1 MDIMV
6 VGPGAMGCLFAS
18 RLKSAGNNVV
28 LLDYKQERAELIN
41 TQGLMVEEPQGTSL
55 VRVPALLGGPSFTP
69 EIIII
74 FVKATQTRA
83 AANSAARFAGPAT
96 LVLTLQNGLGNLETL
111 EETFGSER
119 VSAGITA
126 EAGTLLG
133 PGRVRHAGSGETI
146 IGRPSSMAEAAD
158 RLIETLKEAGFKA
171 RGVDSIEG
179 LIWGKLIVNIGINAL
194 AAITGLRNGDLP
206 RLEPLKMIM
215 KEAVLEAAAVA
226 EAKGISLPY
235 GDPLKKV
242 FEVCEATSANLA
254 SMLQDVLRKRQ
265 TEVDAINGAV
275 ALQAEALGI
284 ETPVNRTLARLV
296 KGIEQSYPLRA

>member
-18 RLKSAGNNVV
+18 RLKSAGSNVV

-41 TQGLMVEEPQGTSL
+41 SQGIIVEEPHGSSL
-55 VRVPALLGGPSFTP
+55 VKVPAILGGPAFTP
-69 EIIII
+69 EVIII

-83 AANSAARFAGPAT
+83 AAQSAARFAGPGT
-96 LVLTLQNGLGNLETL
+96 LVLTLQNGLGNLDILVEI
-111 EETFGSER
+111 FGSER

-126 EAGTLLG
+126 EGGTLLG

-146 IGRPSSMAEAAD
+146 IGRPRPLNDVAE
-158 RLIETLKEAGFKA
+158 RLIETFNRAGFKA
-171 RGVDSIEG
+171 MGVESIEG
-179 LIWGKLIVNIGINAL
+179 LIWGKLIVNVGINAL

-206 RLEPLKMIM
+206 RIEPLRMIM
-215 KEAVLEAAAVA
+215 KEAVEEAAALA
-226 EAKGISLPY
+226 EAKGIALPY

-242 FEVCEATSANLA
+242 FEVCESTSANLA

-275 ALQAEALGI
+275 ALQAEVLGI
-284 ETPVNRTLARLV
+284 QAPVNRTLARLI
-296 KGIEQSYPLRA
+296 KGVEQSYSLRT